1 MRLYKMFSL
10 FVLAGM
16 ILAACGSAAAPIA
29 PTAASTIAPT
39 IASTGTSSPQPTTT
53 STPAPTVTATAAPTS
68 EPTAVQRPPLGG
80 LITKPMATQLAT
92 MPDAALMARGAL
104 AQKLKVDI
112 DTVVIVSA
120 DQVEWPDSCLGI
132 KTPGIMCAMIVSP
145 GYKVILQA
153 AGGTYEYHT
162 DLTGDRVLQATVTK
176 P

>member
-16 ILAACGSAAAPIA
+16 VLAACGSAAAPIA
-29 PTAASTIAPT
+29 PTATSTIAPT
-39 IASTGTSSPQPTTT
+39 IASTAISSPLPTIT
-53 STPAPTVTATAAPTS
+53 PTVVPTDV
-68 EPTAVQRPPLGG
+68 PTVQVTLVSHPPVGG
-80 LITKPMATQLAT
+80 LITKPMATQLAN

-104 AQKLKVDI
+104 AQQLKVDV

-120 DQVEWPDSCLGI
+120 DKVEWPDACLGI
-132 KTPGIMCAMIVSP
+132 NTPGIMCSMIITE

>member
-16 ILAACGSAAAPIA
+16 ILAACGSAAAPIT
-29 PTAASTIAPT
+29 PTATSTIAPT
-39 IASTGTSSPQPTTT
+39 IASTTTSSPLPTTT
-53 STPAPTVTATAAPTS
+53 STPSPMS
-68 EPTAVQRPPLGG
+68 EPTAVLRPPIGG
-80 LITKPMATQLAT
+80 LITRPMATQLAN

-104 AQKLKVDI
+104 AQQLKVDV

-120 DQVEWPDSCLGI
+120 DKVEWPDACLGI
-132 KTPGIMCAMIVSP
+132 NTPGIMCSMIVTE

-162 DLTGDRVLQATVTK
+162 DLTGDRVLPAPMK
-176 P
+176 

>member
-16 ILAACGSAAAPIA
+16 ILAACGSAAAPIT
-29 PTAASTIAPT
+29 PTATA
-39 IASTGTSSPQPTTT
+39 TSSPLPTTT
-53 STPAPTVTATAAPTS
+53 PTTVLTATQDTAPTS
-68 EPTAVQRPPLGG
+68 EPTAVLRPPLGG
-80 LITKPMATQLAT
+80 LITKPMATQLAD

-104 AQKLKVDI
+104 AQQLKVDV

-120 DQVEWPDSCLGI
+120 DKVEWPDSCLGI
-132 KTPGIMCAMIVSP
+132 KTPGIMCSQIVTE

-162 DLTGDRVLQATVTK
+162 DLTGDRALPAPTK
-176 P
+176 